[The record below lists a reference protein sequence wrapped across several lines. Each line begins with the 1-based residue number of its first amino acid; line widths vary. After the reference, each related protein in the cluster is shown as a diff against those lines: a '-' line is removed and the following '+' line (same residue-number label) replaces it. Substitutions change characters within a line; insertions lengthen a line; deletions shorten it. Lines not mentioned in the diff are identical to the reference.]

1 MIRPGTGRT
10 AISEW
15 VARGGVVGA
24 DEPSAGERRM
34 WIAELARLDLSLLD
48 PGSPDLGFGTGENEH
63 ESDGDDDREVSFD
76 GVSVRREERPEGGSG
91 GSASS
96 GVKFEEPPPPPKPM
110 RATSFL
116 LMLPPC
122 QRVGLE
128 DYLHKALDHN
138 SWRRWINY
146 SCLVPDP
153 DFDASTTWP
162 WILRTDLVEGQVAAS
177 TGAVPGGKCPAA
189 PRR

>member
-15 VARGGVVGA
+15 VARGRVVGA

-96 GVKFEEPPPPPKPM
+96 GVEFEEPPPPPKPM
-110 RATSFL
+110 TATSFL
-116 LMLPPC
+116 QMLPPC

-128 DYLHKALDHN
+128 GYLPKVLDHI
-138 SWRRWINY
+138 SWYRWIAY
-146 SCLVPDP
+146 SHLVPDP
-153 DFDASTTWP
+153 DFDAKNTRP
-162 WILRTDLVEGQVAAS
+162 WIIRPELSELGAAS